1 MFTKPHLILFSLLQ
15 SSLKN
20 VPADLE
26 ILSGINEKEWKE
38 CYDIAAKQGVLA
50 LAWEGVEM
58 LPKELQPPKQLKFRW
73 ALGVESLKERH
84 RRYCSVVEELQ
95 KFYMEHGIVAVQIKG
110 VGFSSGYNT
119 PHFREGGDIDIYTF
133 SADTSKLS
141 HKEANELADK
151 LIEQQGIEVDRHSYK
166 HSNFYYKGIPVE
178 NHKQFVNVMIKP
190 SFFNPLNSL
199 LVKILNPKEVELY
212 DGEFRI
218 LVPSVEF
225 NTLFISC
232 HAFQHYGSGIALH
245 HLYDWATILKN
256 HGLHIPHEVTNI
268 NFLRGIAAFTQL
280 CNKYLGTDISLDKF
294 PCGYEKM
301 ADQMLEEMLYP
312 IYTKVVPYK
321 NKAKIFIYKTKKVLR
336 SARLASDV
344 FGASFWG
351 RLGESFSYHIK
362 KPSTIFGR
370 GD

>member
-1 MFTKPHLILFSLLQ
+1 MLQKAELMLFELLKGSLHNDVP
-15 SSLKN
+15 SSGCFAE
-20 VPADLE
+20 ADLQDWQ
-26 ILSGINEKEWKE
+26 K
-38 CYDIAAKQGVLA
+38 CYDIASKQGVLA
-50 LAWEGVEM
+50 LAWDGVEL
-58 LPKELQPPKQLKFRW
+58 LPQQLQPPKQLKFRW
-73 ALGVESLKERH
+73 AISVEKYEARH
-84 RRYCSVVEELQ
+84 RQYCQVVQELQ
-95 KFYMEHGIVAVQIKG
+95 CFYREHGILAVQMKG
-110 VGFSSGYNT
+110 VGFSSGYNK
-119 PHFREGGDIDIYTF
+119 PYHREGGDIDIYTC
-133 SADTSKLS
+133 SADLDKMGN
-141 HKEANELADK
+141 KEANELADR
-151 LIEQQGIEVDRHSYK
+151 LIAQQGIEVDMHSYK

-178 NHKQFVNVMIKP
+178 NHKHFVNVQIKP

-199 LVKILNPKEVELY
+199 LEKILNPREVELH
-212 DGEFRI
+212 DGQFRI

-225 NTLFISC
+225 NALFISC

-256 HGLHIPHEVTNI
+256 YGLHIPDEISNI
-268 NFLRGIAAFTQL
+268 NFLRGIAAFTHL
-280 CNKYLGTDISLDKF
+280 CNKYLGTDINLDRF

-301 ADQMLEEMLYP
+301 ADEMLIEMLHP

-321 NKAKIFIYKTKKVLR
+321 NKAKIFIYKTRKVLR